1 MSDSMAAGAQPKEP
15 PTQEG
20 GAEIESVAPEM
31 APEMVPREETLED
44 AAEDL
49 LAWADHLQWA
59 AAPHTAPHHSQG
71 LRSTGRHQQVPHH
84 T

>member
-1 MSDSMAAGAQPKEP
+1 MLDKVEVPA
-15 PTQEG
+15 
-20 GAEIESVAPEM
+20 M
-31 APEMVPREETLED
+31 APEMVLREETLED
-44 AAEDL
+44 VVEDL
-49 LAWADHLQWA
+49 LAWAVPLQWA

>member
-1 MSDSMAAGAQPKEP
+1 MP
-15 PTQEG
+15 PNRHYTSSRPRARPDPHRVLDKVEVP
-20 GAEIESVAPEM
+20 AM